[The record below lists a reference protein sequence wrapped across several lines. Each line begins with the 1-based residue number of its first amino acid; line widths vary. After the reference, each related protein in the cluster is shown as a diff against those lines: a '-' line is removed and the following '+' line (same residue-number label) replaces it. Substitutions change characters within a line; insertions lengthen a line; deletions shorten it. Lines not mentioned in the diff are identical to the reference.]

1 MEPQASTSTMLNPTG
16 SLDLRRLTYS
26 LALTSPASKCETP
39 FCSGTCLATFSLWK
53 LKKTNLPKKRE
64 SPVLKLMT
72 SEGLSSALIL
82 RLLGLALAVNGRQ
95 KVEEMG
101 FWKAVSVGLLRGL
114 RPWKVGVE
122 NNVEAVV
129 VVGGGGGL
137 GIFLIN
143 RLWIS
148 VRLLIKGQRFNLR
161 RKICEEEDE

>member
-1 MEPQASTSTMLNPTG
+1 M
-16 SLDLRRLTYS
+16 
-26 LALTSPASKCETP
+26 
-39 FCSGTCLATFSLWK
+39 
-53 LKKTNLPKKRE
+53 
-64 SPVLKLMT
+64 LKLMT

-101 FWKAVSVGLLRGL
+101 FWKVVSVGLLRGL

-122 NNVEAVV
+122 NNVEAMV